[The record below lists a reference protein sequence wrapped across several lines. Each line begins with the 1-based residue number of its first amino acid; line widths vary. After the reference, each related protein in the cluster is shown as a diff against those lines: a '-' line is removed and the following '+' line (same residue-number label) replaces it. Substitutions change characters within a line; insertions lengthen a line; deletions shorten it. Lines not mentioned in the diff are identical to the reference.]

1 MISFKKKKRFYF
13 LKNVFT
19 CISTCMYYIITFM
32 HGQVLLFKFWREQK
46 LPKLLVC
53 LKHNVMQLSVGVVF
67 LFDIYQAIKI
77 TMLACLTHYEFI
89 QHFNAL

>member
-1 MISFKKKKRFYF
+1 MISFKKKKPFYF

-32 HGQVLLFKFWREQK
+32 RCQVLLFKFWREQK
-46 LPKLLVC
+46 LPKLNAAILC
-53 LKHNVMQLSVGVVF
+53 VGVAF